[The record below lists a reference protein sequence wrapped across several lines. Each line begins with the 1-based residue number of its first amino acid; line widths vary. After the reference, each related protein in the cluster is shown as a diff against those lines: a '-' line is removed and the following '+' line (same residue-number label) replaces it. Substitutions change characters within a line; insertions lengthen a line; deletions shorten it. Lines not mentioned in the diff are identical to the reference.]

1 MVTDPIADMI
11 NRLKTAS
18 HAGLSSVSLPHSR
31 LRVSIADLLKKEG
44 VIASFETEGKE
55 VKKNIIITLSSKPI
69 SGAVRISK
77 PSRRV
82 YAKADEI
89 GRLSRRQ
96 GLLAISTPKGVISG
110 RNARKEKV
118 GGEVLFRLW

>member
-1 MVTDPIADMI
+1 MVTDSIADMI

-18 HAGLSSVSLPHSR
+18 QAGLSSFSMPHSR
-31 LRVSIADLLKKEG
+31 LRVAIADLLKKEG
-44 VIASFETEGKE
+44 VIASFETEGKS
-55 VKKNIIITLSSKPI
+55 VKKNLIITLSAKAI
-69 SGAVRISK
+69 TGAVRVSK

-96 GLLAISTPKGVISG
+96 GLLVISTPKGVVSG
-110 RNARKEKV
+110 HTARKEKV